1 MKKMLMAVCSCAL
14 TLSLAAT
21 PALAADSNS
30 TCPTQGANVPRSQFV
45 RTLFSFGGQNKDQ
58 AEDSSINS
66 LISMLLNN
74 NNGSCN
80 LNNFVPTSFD
90 WSKFFTKNC
99 PTDTNSDDAGK
110 NCELPSCP
118 SDSESCNL
126 TSCSTDESAC
136 DLTSCSEGS
145 SSSEEASSSDSS
157 SSEASS
163 SEASSSEISS
173 SEASSSQADDE
184 IESAYR
190 DFQKRVITLVNKER
204 AANGLSALKENAEL
218 DKVATLKSE
227 DMAKLN
233 YFSHT
238 SPTYGSPFE
247 MLSQFGITY
256 TAAGEN
262 IAMGQPTPESV
273 MDAWMNSEGHRANIL
288 NSNYTEIGVGITK
301 NANGQYIW
309 TQTFLRP

>member
-14 TLSLAAT
+14 TLSIAAT
-21 PALAADSNS
+21 PALAANSNS
-30 TCPTQGANVPRSQFV
+30 TCPKQGPNLSNSQFV
-45 RTLFSFGGQNKDQ
+45 RTLFSFGGQNGDQ
-58 AEDSSINS
+58 AEGTPINS
-66 LISMLLNN
+66 LISQLLNGN
-74 NNGSCN
+74 SGNSFN
-80 LNNFVPTSFD
+80 LNDFVSTSFD
-90 WSKFFTKNC
+90 WSKFFTNSC

-110 NCELPSCP
+110 NCGLPNCP
-118 SDSESCNL
+118 SDSESCNV
-126 TSCSTDESAC
+126 TSCSSDGSTCDVSSCDES
-136 DLTSCSEGS
+136 S
-145 SSSEEASSSDSS
+145 SSSEESSSSDSS

-163 SEASSSEISS
+163 SEPSSSSS
-173 SEASSSQADDE
+173 DASSSQADDE
-184 IESAYR
+184 IDSAYR
-190 DFQKRVITLVNKER
+190 DLQKQVIAIVNEER

-218 DKVATLKSE
+218 AKVATLKSE

-273 MDAWMNSEGHRANIL
+273 MNAWMNSEGHRANIL
-288 NSNYTEIGVGITK
+288 NSSYTEIGVGIAK

>member
-1 MKKMLMAVCSCAL
+1 MAVCSCAL

-21 PALAADSNS
+21 PALAADSNN
-30 TCPTQGANVPRSQFV
+30 TCPKQGPNLSNSQFI
-45 RTLFSFGGQNKDQ
+45 RTLFSFGGQNGNQ
-58 AEDSSINS
+58 SENPPINL
-66 LISMLLNN
+66 LISQLLNR
-74 NNGSCN
+74 NNGNNFN
-80 LNNFVPTSFD
+80 LNDFTPLD
-90 WSKFFTKNC
+90 WSKLFTKNC
-99 PTDTNSDDAGK
+99 PTDTNSDNSGK
-110 NCELPSCP
+110 NCGLPDCP
-118 SDSESCNL
+118 SDDESCDA
-126 TSCSTDESAC
+126 TSCSSDGSTC
-136 DLTSCSEGS
+136 DLTSCDESS
-145 SSSEEASSSDSS
+145 SSSEESSSSDSS

-163 SEASSSEISS
+163 SEPSSSSSDASSSD
-173 SEASSSQADDE
+173 ASSSQADDE
-184 IESAYR
+184 DDEIEGAYR
-190 DFQKRVITLVNKER
+190 DLQKRVIAIVNEER

-218 DKVATLKSE
+218 DKIATLKSE

-262 IAMGQPTPESV
+262 IAMGQPTPENV
-273 MDAWMNSEGHRANIL
+273 MDAWMHSEGHRANIL
-288 NSNYTEIGVGITK
+288 NSSYTEIGVGIAK

>member
-14 TLSLAAT
+14 TLSIAAT
-21 PALAADSNS
+21 PALAANSNS
-30 TCPTQGANVPRSQFV
+30 TCPNQGANVPRSQFV
-45 RTLFSFGGQNKDQ
+45 RTLFSFGGQNGEQ
-58 AEDSSINS
+58 AENTQLNS
-66 LISMLLNN
+66 LISQLLNN
-74 NNGSCN
+74 NNGSFN
-80 LNNFVPTSFD
+80 LNNFVPTSID

-99 PTDTNSDDAGK
+99 PNDTSSNVGK
-110 NCELPSCP
+110 NCGLPNCP
-118 SDSESCNL
+118 TDSESCNV
-126 TSCSTDESAC
+126 TSCSSDESAC
-136 DLTSCSEGS
+136 DLTSCDQG
-145 SSSEEASSSDSS
+145 SS

-163 SEASSSEISS
+163 SEPSSSSSEASSSETASSEVSS
-173 SEASSSQADDE
+173 SEASSSQADDQ

-190 DFQKRVITLVNKER
+190 DFQKQVITLVNKER
-204 AANGLSALKENAEL
+204 AAHGLSALKENAEL

-288 NSNYTEIGVGITK
+288 NSNYTEIGVGIAK